1 MTISRTLLLAFLAM
15 VVLPA
20 AFIASLSFVAS
31 RQTLDNEIR
40 TSLQQDAA
48 ALMQRLDTELFERVH
63 DLWSWSQLEVMQD
76 AGVGDVDKRL
86 ARLLA
91 QVQKS
96 YGRVYRKLLFVDRDG
111 TVIAASG
118 AADIGHQRPFDERK
132 TTAIPLA
139 GGVIQV
145 ARPIRLAA
153 DDAVVMP
160 ISTVVDNRFTGQPLG
175 TLYALLDWQ
184 EVRALLGRVE
194 ARGPRPGSRFALLLD
209 ADNRTLAVSPAARRY
224 GLEEDKALPIS
235 ALSADDAAQEVAG
248 LGSDGQDFLA
258 GFARSKGY
266 QSFPG
271 LGWHVMVAEPASL
284 AFAPVWQLLRWMIGL
299 LLLTALAAALVAR
312 RIARRFSHPIEQ
324 LAGFTR
330 HYAADRR
337 LLPPPASGAL
347 EIRELNHAFAAMIER
362 LEHSRAQLVQA
373 GKLAA
378 VGEMAAMLAH
388 EVRTPLG
395 ILRSS
400 AQVLGEDRALSAEG
414 REMVD
419 FILAESKRLNGL
431 VTSLLECGRPR
442 EPDFQYID
450 LGALVLEVVDM
461 LARKAAARR
470 IDLHTDMPD
479 SPAWLEA
486 DAEQCKQILMNLLLN
501 AIQILP
507 PEQCVTITLGKE
519 GDHLVLRVS
528 DTGPGI
534 DDSDLPQLFEPFF
547 TRRDG
552 GIGLGLAIV
561 QHIVDRHGGSI
572 YVSNNPQGGA
582 CFTIRL
588 PVQHEASLV

>member
-15 VVLPA
+15 VMLPV

-31 RQTLDNEIR
+31 RQALDDEIR

-48 ALMQRLDTELFERVH
+48 ALMQRIDTELFERVH

-76 AGVGDVDKRL
+76 ASVEDVDKRL
-86 ARLLA
+86 AKLLA

-96 YGRVYRKLLFVDRDG
+96 YGRVYRKLLFVDKDG
-111 TVIAASG
+111 AVIAASS
-118 AADIGHQRPFDERK
+118 AADIGHPRPFSERK
-132 TTAIPLA
+132 TVAIPLA

-145 ARPIRLAA
+145 ARPVHLNVG
-153 DDAVVMP
+153 DAVVMP
-160 ISTVVDNRFTGQPLG
+160 ISAVVNNRFTGQQLG
-175 TLYALLDWQ
+175 TLFALLDWQ

-194 ARGPRPGSRFALLLD
+194 AGGSQSGGRFALLLD
-209 ADNRTLAVSPAARRY
+209 PANQILAASPAARRY
-224 GLEEDKALPIS
+224 GLTEGEILPAPPLPGHNTTREIT
-235 ALSADDAAQEVAG
+235 G

-258 GFARSKGY
+258 GFALSKGY
-266 QSFPG
+266 QSFQG
-271 LGWHVMVAEPASL
+271 LGWHLMVAEPASL
-284 AFAPVWQLLRWMIGL
+284 AFAPVWRLLRWMIGL

-312 RIARRFSHPIEQ
+312 HIARRFSRPIEQ

-337 LLPPPASGAL
+337 LAPPSACGAL

-395 ILRSS
+395 ILSSS

-414 REMVD
+414 REMVE
-419 FILAESKRLNGL
+419 FILAESKRLNSL
-431 VTSLLECGRPR
+431 VTTLLECGRPR
-442 EPDFQYID
+442 EPDFQYLD
-450 LGALVLEVVDM
+450 LGALVTEVVEL
-461 LARKAAARR
+461 LARKAEARR
-470 IDLHTDMPD
+470 IGLHTRLPD
-479 SPAWLEA
+479 APAWLEA
-486 DAEQCKQILMNLLLN
+486 DAEQCKQILMNLLMN

-507 PEQCVTITLGKE
+507 PKQRVTITLDE
-519 GDHLVLRVS
+519 QDDHLLLRIS

-534 DDSDLPQLFEPFF
+534 DDSDLPQLFDPFF

-572 YVSNNPQGGA
+572 VVSNNPQGGA

-588 PVQHEASLV
+588 PLQHEAPLT